1 MLLHNL
7 LVPWRPSV
15 ALVAAVVA
23 SAYLPV
29 AGAVEPFKL
38 KDIRIQ
44 GLQRTDPG
52 TVFAALPFRIGDTY
66 NDDKGSAALRAL
78 FATGLFKDVRIE
90 IEGDVAVVVIEERA
104 IIAAVSFVGLKEFDK
119 DTLTKSLK
127 DAGIGEGLPFD
138 RAVVDRAEQE
148 IKRQYLSRS
157 LYGAEVVTT
166 VTPLERN
173 RVNVTFTMTEGDA
186 AKIKEVRITG
196 ATVFSESQLVSLMD
210 LTASGWLT
218 WYTKSDRYSRSKLN
232 ADLETLRA
240 YYVNRGYLEFTIDST
255 QVTISPDKQQIS
267 ISIAIREGQPYTV
280 TGVRLEGQWLGKED
294 EFRSLVRIRPGQ
306 SYRGEDVVNTTRAF
320 ADLFGRFGYA
330 FARVDARPEIDRATG
345 QVVVVVVAD
354 PQRRVY
360 VRRIDVAGNTRTR
373 DEVIRREFRQLESAW
388 YDGQRIKL
396 SRDRVERLGY
406 FKEVN
411 VETNEVAGAPDQVD
425 LLVTVEERPTGNLML
440 GAGYSSA
447 EKLTLSAS
455 LKQDNVF
462 GSGHYLAVEVN
473 TSQSN
478 RNLVFSTVDPYF
490 TIDGIS
496 RGIDLFYRTSRPL
509 NSLGDEYQLAT
520 PGATIRFGVPFSDFD
535 TVFFGV
541 GVERTEIKATTSI
554 PNSYYLFR
562 EQFGSVSHALP
573 LTLGWQRDQRDSVLT
588 PTSGRYQRVNLEW
601 SVAGD
606 VRYLRT
612 NLQYQQ
618 YWALPAKL
626 TLGVNAELG
635 WGQGLG
641 GKPFPIFKNFYGGGL
656 GSVRVFEQGSL
667 GVVDPTGA
675 FIGGAK
681 RLNVNGELYFP
692 VPGTG
697 NDKSLRI
704 FAFADAGNVWREG
717 EPITTASL
725 RASTGLGL
733 SWISPVGP
741 LKLSWGVPLQAT
753 SKDRIQR
760 FQFQIGTAF

>member
-1 MLLHNL
+1 MLIHNL
-7 LVPWRPSV
+7 LVPWRPSA

-267 ISIAIREGQPYTV
+267 IAIAIREGQPYTV

>member
-7 LVPWRPSV
+7 LVPWRPSA

-267 ISIAIREGQPYTV
+267 IAIAIREGQPYTV